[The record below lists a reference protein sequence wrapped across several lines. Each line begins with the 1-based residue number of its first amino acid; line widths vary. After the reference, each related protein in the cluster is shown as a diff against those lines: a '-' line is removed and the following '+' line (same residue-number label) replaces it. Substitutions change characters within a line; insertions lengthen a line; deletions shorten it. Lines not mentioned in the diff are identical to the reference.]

1 MTNQMRAARGKLT
14 IATVVAVAAS
24 LIAIVPASGR
34 GPVPVVYDSGDILVA
49 DSGNDAIKTVDPGTG
64 VATPVSSGGS
74 FVFPADV
81 TLDENGDILVVD
93 RDAYDNKGAIIR
105 IDKTTGTQS
114 TVTNN
119 DVSQG
124 AGGKRLLSNPIS
136 LDRKGGS
143 VYVTDFHKPPKVIK
157 VNIETGKQSLLSDE
171 KLFHFP
177 GDIVAGGLKKPLV
190 ADADEGVIEV
200 NPKTGKL
207 SRLSKGGKFP
217 QGIGLLDDDHVLV
230 ADPDRGDVPGAI
242 FEVNVN
248 NGNEEELA
256 RGGPLTSPLAVA
268 AADSDTAFVTDTG
281 APTFPAGGL
290 YEVDLG
296 TGGQT
301 LVNGSSFSNPLGLI
315 VAP

>member
-1 MTNQMRAARGKLT
+1 MTNKIRAARGKLP
-14 IATVVAVAAS
+14 IATAVAVAAS
-24 LIAIVPASGR
+24 LVVIVPASGR
-34 GPVPVVYDSGDILVA
+34 GPVPAYDPGDIIVA

-64 VATPVSSGGS
+64 AATPVSSGGS

-81 TLDENGDILVVD
+81 TFDENGDILVVD

-105 IDKTTGTQS
+105 IDRTTAAQS

-119 DVSQG
+119 DVSEE

-157 VNIETGKQSLLSDE
+157 VDIETGEQSLVSKD

-217 QGIGLLDDDHVLV
+217 QGIGLLDEDNVLV
-230 ADPDRGDVPGAI
+230 VDPDKFDVPGAV
-242 FEVNVN
+242 FEVNVH
-248 NGNEEELA
+248 NGNQEELA
-256 RGGPLTSPLAVA
+256 RGGPLASPLGVA
-268 AADSDTAFVTDTG
+268 AAGTDTAYVTDTQ
-281 APTFPAGGL
+281 APAFPTGGL
-290 YEVDLG
+290 YRVDLE

-301 LVNGSSFSNPLGLI
+301 LVNGSAFNNPLGLGI
-315 VAP
+315 AP